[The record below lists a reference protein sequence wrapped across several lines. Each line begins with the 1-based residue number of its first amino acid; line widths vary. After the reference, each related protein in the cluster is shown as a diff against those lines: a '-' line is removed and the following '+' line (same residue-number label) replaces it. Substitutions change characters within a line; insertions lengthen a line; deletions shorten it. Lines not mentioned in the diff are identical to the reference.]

1 MGPDILHTQKRPHI
15 WHQGHH
21 PDALLLATIWW
32 WPSIERVSFYWAGGR
47 TGRWSHTLKMINFS
61 DKDAGQW
68 RRQPYTLPSWQSPS
82 PSPVRGKT
90 GICLECFK
98 RKSWSK
104 SLQASGCGKA
114 SSGFARFSHQEPSP
128 LSSLHTRSEG
138 KGISNK
144 HQRKYRRLEFI
155 TMPLIND
162 RSMAKMCKIQ
172 ANGKYMN
179 IISHQCNDRE
189 MFQVCKKDDGCP
201 SNCIAKGQHCET
213 IREER

>member
-1 MGPDILHTQKRPHI
+1 MAPGTPSGCFIVGHDMMVAFHRESQFLLSRRTNRSMVSHFENDQLFRQGRRTMAKAALHIAILAIAVTLSSAGEGRYQLGMFQK
-15 WHQGHH
+15 
-21 PDALLLATIWW
+21 
-32 WPSIERVSFYWAGGR
+32 E
-47 TGRWSHTLKMINFS
+47 
-61 DKDAGQW
+61 
-68 RRQPYTLPSWQSPS
+68 
-82 PSPVRGKT
+82 
-90 GICLECFK
+90 
-98 RKSWSK
+98 SWSK
-104 SLQASGCGKA
+104 SLQASGWGKA
-114 SSGFARFSHQEPSP
+114 SSGFARFFRQEPSP

-155 TMPLIND
+155 TLPLINE
-162 RSMAKMCKIQ
+162 RGMAKVCKIQ